1 MHWKAWTSLIVN
13 KKEGGMGFKDFNAM
27 NSAHLAKQA
36 WRAIKNPQ
44 ALWVQVLKSIYHPTV
59 DFLQAKR
66 KRYDSWV
73 WASLLHG
80 RDIVKKNARWQV
92 GKGDMINVTED
103 IWLAS
108 GERILNMTSPGAGTV
123 SELLDYGNSGW
134 NLSMLR
140 NLFDPHT
147 VRNILM
153 TPIRWFEG
161 SDRIWW
167 PFVKSGEYS
176 VKSGYWHIMNQE
188 QIQDS
193 GPSSSSGVLPGT
205 WKTIWNAYVPQ
216 KIKIFLWKIC
226 HDILPVKANLH
237 RRKVAQSN
245 LCQICKLGAE
255 TSEHSLLLCPWT
267 RPVWFGLSLGI
278 TPEFHHISSLHEW
291 LEDRLVDFNNLPD
304 QKDLAFTT
312 VCCALW
318 GIWLSRNKFL
328 FEGTKPDPRSTLI
341 QIRNMIDEC
350 SSMIPEKRRPHP
362 SSTRNFV
369 PWRPPLPGVIK
380 LNVDASYS
388 QLSGYACAGI
398 VGRNHKGE
406 IVTGLTKKMFASSP
420 LTAESL
426 ALREAISLAAN
437 LQLDQIC
444 LESDCLDLIRAC
456 RGEFQQGE
464 IMQLLQDIWF
474 LKGSFRRC
482 GFTWVARSGN
492 MLAHTIAKLEHSGS
506 LPNN

>member
-92 GKGDMINVTED
+92 GKGDMINVIED

-147 VRNILM
+147 VRNILK

-188 QIQDS
+188 
-193 GPSSSSGVLPGT
+193 
-205 WKTIWNAYVPQ
+205 
-216 KIKIFLWKIC
+216 
-226 HDILPVKANLH
+226 
-237 RRKVAQSN
+237 
-245 LCQICKLGAE
+245 
-255 TSEHSLLLCPWT
+255 
-267 RPVWFGLSLGI
+267 
-278 TPEFHHISSLHEW
+278 
-291 LEDRLVDFNNLPD
+291 
-304 QKDLAFTT
+304 
-312 VCCALW
+312 
-318 GIWLSRNKFL
+318 
-328 FEGTKPDPRSTLI
+328 
-341 QIRNMIDEC
+341 
-350 SSMIPEKRRPHP
+350 
-362 SSTRNFV
+362 
-369 PWRPPLPGVIK
+369 
-380 LNVDASYS
+380 
-388 QLSGYACAGI
+388 
-398 VGRNHKGE
+398 
-406 IVTGLTKKMFASSP
+406 
-420 LTAESL
+420 
-426 ALREAISLAAN
+426 
-437 LQLDQIC
+437 
-444 LESDCLDLIRAC
+444 
-456 RGEFQQGE
+456 
-464 IMQLLQDIWF
+464 
-474 LKGSFRRC
+474 
-482 GFTWVARSGN
+482 
-492 MLAHTIAKLEHSGS
+492 
-506 LPNN
+506 